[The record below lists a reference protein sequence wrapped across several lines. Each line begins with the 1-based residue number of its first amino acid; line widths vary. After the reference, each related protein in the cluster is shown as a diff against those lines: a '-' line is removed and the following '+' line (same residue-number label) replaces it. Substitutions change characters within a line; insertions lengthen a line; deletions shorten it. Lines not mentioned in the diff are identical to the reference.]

1 MSRIAKLIIVFVILL
16 SGLAFHLKN
25 NQMIE
30 LNYYVGVLDMPL
42 SWLVVIMLFIGA
54 MLGVLASLPMI
65 IKLKQQKLKLERQ
78 IKSSEK
84 EINNLRVIK
93 YLYFMYIICLYC
105 KQSQVHVH
113 VCMISIDCQISAIHF
128 TAIYLF

>member
-42 SWLVVIMLFIGA
+42 SWLVVFMLFIGA

-84 EINNLRVIK
+84 EINNLRVMPVK
-93 YLYFMYIICLYC
+93 
-105 KQSQVHVH
+105 
-113 VCMISIDCQISAIHF
+113 D
-128 TAIYLF
+128 

>member
-30 LNYYVGVLDMPL
+30 LNYYVGTTPPLALSIIIVIVLCL
-42 SWLVVIMLFIGA
+42 GA
-54 MLGVLASLPMI
+54 ALGVLASLPMI

-84 EINNLRVIK
+84 EINNLRVMPVK
-93 YLYFMYIICLYC
+93 
-105 KQSQVHVH
+105 
-113 VCMISIDCQISAIHF
+113 D
-128 TAIYLF
+128 

>member
-1 MSRIAKLIIVFVILL
+1 
-16 SGLAFHLKN
+16 
-25 NQMIE
+25 
-30 LNYYVGVLDMPL
+30 VLDMPL

-84 EINNLRVIK
+84 EINNLRVMPVK
-93 YLYFMYIICLYC
+93 
-105 KQSQVHVH
+105 
-113 VCMISIDCQISAIHF
+113 D
-128 TAIYLF
+128 

>member
-54 MLGVLASLPMI
+54 ILGVLASLPMI
-65 IKLKQQKLKLERQ
+65 IKLKQQKHKLERQ

-84 EINNLRVIK
+84 EINNLRVMPVK
-93 YLYFMYIICLYC
+93 
-105 KQSQVHVH
+105 
-113 VCMISIDCQISAIHF
+113 D
-128 TAIYLF
+128 